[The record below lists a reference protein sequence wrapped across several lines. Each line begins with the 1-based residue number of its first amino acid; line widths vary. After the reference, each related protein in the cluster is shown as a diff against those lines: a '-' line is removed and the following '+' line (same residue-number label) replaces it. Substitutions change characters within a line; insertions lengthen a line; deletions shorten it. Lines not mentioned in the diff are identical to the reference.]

1 LGNRFEQADGGRVK
15 AEYDWSLLWQM
26 LKEDKE
32 KAAASGTNTDGSTK
46 ENDSKQNLTQVGSE
60 VNANL

>member
-1 LGNRFEQADGGRVK
+1 
-15 AEYDWSLLWQM
+15 M